1 MLRTSRLVSPQFR
14 KMMEKLGETENK
26 QAVKYKCVFYDSH
39 NNDRT
44 IDNAK
49 GNITNRKRKERRKIK
64 QMNQLNIQIE
74 ANKNTSKT
82 YQT

>member
-1 MLRTSRLVSPQFR
+1 
-14 KMMEKLGETENK
+14 MEKLGETENK

-39 NNDRT
+39 NNVDRT

-74 ANKNTSKT
+74 ADKNTSKT
-82 YQT
+82 YQA